1 MSGLFAW
8 KTDARRHEFNG
19 DISQWDVSNVTSMR
33 GMFYNSH
40 FKGDISKWNMSKV
53 IEKDGMF
60 GSEYDF

>member
-8 KTDARRHEFNG
+8 KSDARRHE
-19 DISQWDVSNVTSMR
+19 
-33 GMFYNSH
+33 